1 MKLSEPAFIC
11 SKSTMET
18 LKRLKSLDTVLLSLL
33 LTLNKFDTCSGVSS
47 VYFEQVNIGLLFALY
62 N

>member
-1 MKLSEPAFIC
+1 
-11 SKSTMET
+11 MET

-33 LTLNKFDTCSGVSS
+33 LTLNKFDTCSVVSS
-47 VYFEQVNIGLLFALY
+47 VYFEQVNIGLLFALC

>member
-1 MKLSEPAFIC
+1 
-11 SKSTMET
+11 MET
-18 LKRLKSLDTVLLSLL
+18 LKQCLKSLDTVLLSLL

-47 VYFEQVNIGLLFALY
+47 VYFEQVNIALLFALY